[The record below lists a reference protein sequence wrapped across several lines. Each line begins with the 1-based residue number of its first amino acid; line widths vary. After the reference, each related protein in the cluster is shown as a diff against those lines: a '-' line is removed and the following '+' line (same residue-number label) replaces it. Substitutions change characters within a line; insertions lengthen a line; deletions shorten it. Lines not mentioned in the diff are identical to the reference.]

1 MDEDMK
7 QSEAQEAS
15 EASRLQNCQADLAH
29 YKEKYAYL
37 MSDFE
42 NHRRREVTETA
53 NRIARA
59 QSAIFLDL
67 LPIADNFE
75 RAFAEV
81 AGQHVAGQQDDLQ
94 KRLSG
99 FELIYKDLLKLLE
112 KKGVTQ
118 MTITEDELFD
128 PEFHEALMHVQ
139 HEGKNSGQIVAVLQK
154 GYLYKGNVLRP
165 AHVSVAQ

>member
-7 QSEAQEAS
+7 QSSEQEAS
-15 EASRLQNCQADLAH
+15 EASHLKKCEVELAH
-29 YKEKYAYL
+29 YKEKYGYL

-42 NHRRREVTETA
+42 NHRRREVVETA

-67 LPIADNFE
+67 LPIVDNFE

-81 AGQHVAGQQDDLQ
+81 AGQQGDLQ

-99 FELIYKDLLKLLE
+99 FELIYKDLLKLLQ
-112 KKGVTQ
+112 KNGITQ
-118 MTITEDELFD
+118 MTVMEDELFD
-128 PEFHEALMHVQ
+128 PEFHEALMHLQ
-139 HEGKNSGQIVAVLQK
+139 HEGKTSGHVIQVVQK

>member
-1 MDEDMK
+1 MNEDMK
-7 QSEAQEAS
+7 TGSEQGAPEIS
-15 EASRLQNCQADLAH
+15 PELQTCQKELAH
-29 YKEKYAYL
+29 YKERYAYL

-59 QSAIFLDL
+59 QQAIFIDL
-67 LPIADNFE
+67 VQIVDNFE
-75 RAFAEV
+75 RAFAE
-81 AGQHVAGQQDDLQ
+81 AATQQGDLQ
-94 KRLSG
+94 ARLAG
-99 FELIYKDLLKLLE
+99 FEMIYKELLKLLE
-112 KKGVTQ
+112 KHGVKQ

-139 HEGKNSGQIVAVLQK
+139 QEGKSSGQVVQVLQK
-154 GYLYKGNVLRP
+154 GYLYKGAVLRP